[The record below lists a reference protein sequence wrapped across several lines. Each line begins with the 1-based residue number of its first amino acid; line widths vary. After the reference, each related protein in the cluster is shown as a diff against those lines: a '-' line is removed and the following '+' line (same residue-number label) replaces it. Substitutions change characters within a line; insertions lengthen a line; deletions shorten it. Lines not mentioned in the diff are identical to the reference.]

1 MARYTVTPV
10 DPSNATDTESTLKS
24 MFGDVNIVTSRPYD
38 EITSWTITSSDNEL
52 IASAIR
58 TLEGVRH
65 VERQELVPRAEAV
78 STDFGHYVVKP
89 KDNADDE
96 KTDEFLKSKIQANT
110 HMVTIMQPDGHI
122 TVWFNV
128 VLSHETKEEVEKY
141 EGVEQLIPLAG
152 MAINEA
158 STANDRSRAESKRS
172 EKVRRDTQFYR
183 VLAADNTNATNTEA
197 FLRSKVKNP
206 DDILPHSWDDEIT
219 GWSNLEL
226 DAETKKEVE
235 AYEGVKAMRVRTK
248 LEEFTASANDIPP
261 REPKHTELNTRYIQW
276 YNARAA
282 NDSDVKRTEEF
293 LESKV
298 QSGTKIYTHEWDGV
312 VSGWFNLAL
321 DAEAKKEVEEYEG
334 IDHVNIMQDFEFF
347 DGPSVEKRPQS
358 ESQHEVLLRRDV
370 EIYIALANTSVDT
383 SKTEAFLQSK
393 VPSDRPIYP
402 FKDEDGTVVGWAHL
416 ALDAAAKEA
425 VQNYEGIGDM
435 RVEGNI
441 VDFRALPTR
450 DWTPLRKH
458 ITHETIKR
466 DIALHPRDDKWA
478 KQKKADKA
486 LVMDSQY
493 KSVCSGCFD
502 ATLI

>member
-128 VLSHETKEEVEKY
+128 VLSHEAKQEVEKY
-141 EGVEQLIPLAG
+141 EGIEELIPLAG
-152 MAINEA
+152 MATNEA
-158 STANDRSRAESKRS
+158 SMATDRPQSETKRS
-172 EKVRRDTQFYR
+172 GIVRRDTQIYE
-183 VLAADNTNATNTEA
+183 VLAADDTNVTTTEE

-206 DDILPHSWDDEIT
+206 DRILYHSWGDEPPH
-219 GWSNLEL
+219 GWYNLEL
-226 DAETKKEVE
+226 DPEAKKEVE
-235 AYEGVKAMRVRTK
+235 AYKGIKAIRGREE
-248 LEEFTASANDIPP
+248 LEDFTAPAKDIPP
-261 REPKHTELNTRYIQW
+261 SEPEHTELTTRDIKW
-276 YNARAA
+276 YTVMAT
-282 NDSDVKRTEEF
+282 NDSDVKKTEDF
-293 LESKV
+293 LKSKV
-298 QSGTKIYTHEWDGV
+298 QSGTEIFQHSWGGV
-312 VSGWFNLAL
+312 VSGWFNAAL
-321 DAEAKKEVEEYEG
+321 DADAKKEVEGHEG
-334 IDHVNIMQDFEFF
+334 VKRVKMMREFEFF
-347 DGPSVEKRPQS
+347 DQPSIEK
-358 ESQHEVLLRRDV
+358 ESQPEPEHKELLRRDV
-370 EIYIALANTSVDT
+370 EIYMALANTSVDT

-393 VPSDRPIYP
+393 VQQNIRSLYP
-402 FKDEDGTVVGWAHL
+402 LKDENDAVVGWVHL
-416 ALDAAAKEA
+416 ALDAAAKEE
-425 VQNYEGIGDM
+425 VQNHEGIRDIQVGKKL
-435 RVEGNI
+435 
-441 VDFRALPTR
+441 VDFRALSTR
-450 DWTPLRKH
+450 GWMPSKRH
-458 ITHETIKR
+458 ITHETIER
-466 DIALHPRDDKWA
+466 DHALHPRAEKWA
-478 KQKKADKA
+478 KQRKADKA

-493 KSVCSGCFD
+493 K
-502 ATLI
+502 